1 MLRPGGDPTV
11 RARVEAALTTGQA
24 RWCPLVQLEL
34 WNGAR
39 GQRER
44 KVLREFVRTLPELPI
59 DDEVWRVACDLA
71 RRSRDRGITVPATD
85 IVIAAC
91 AVRHRR
97 GSRIGRFGLHVAK
110 PANRRRARGVS
121 PAPLLDI
128 APRSAEYSRPARRR
142 KHCGRHLFTNRCP
155 DSSCRR
161 SFRSGSDS
169 MLPGRRTDHPATAF
183 PRATAPRRF
192 RPSRSPQM

>member
-11 RARVEAALTTGQA
+11 RARVQAALTTGQA

-71 RRSRDRGITVPATD
+71 RRGRYREITVPATD

-91 AVRHRR
+91 AVRH
-97 GSRIGRFGLHVAK
+97 GAALESADSDFT
-110 PANRRRARGVS
+110 
-121 PAPLLDI
+121 LL
-128 APRSAEYSRPARRR
+128 
-142 KHCGRHLFTNRCP
+142 
-155 DSSCRR
+155 
-161 SFRSGSDS
+161 
-169 MLPGRRTDHPATAF
+169 ATVGG
-183 PRATAPRRF
+183 PEG
-192 RPSRSPQM
+192 